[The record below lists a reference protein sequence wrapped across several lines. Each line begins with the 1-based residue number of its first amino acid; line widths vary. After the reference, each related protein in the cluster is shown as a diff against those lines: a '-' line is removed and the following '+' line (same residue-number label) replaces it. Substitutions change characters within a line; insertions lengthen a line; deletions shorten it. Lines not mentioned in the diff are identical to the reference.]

1 VSWIH
6 RAWNVVGRHDVNR
19 EIDEELQ
26 FHIDQKTRDNIAA
39 GMGPEEAMRHATRR
53 FGSRSAIR
61 EQTRDAD
68 VLVVLH
74 AFLQDVAYAV
84 RSLRKQPAFALAAIL
99 TLALGIG
106 ATTAIFTVVYNVLLR
121 PLPFPDADKVMVVS
135 YQTPD
140 PGFWLYRGVVDSH
153 YLTLREADRSFESM
167 ATFGSAPV
175 TLTGAGDPARLA
187 AAAVTPDFFHVL
199 RTRAAIGRVFL
210 MSEAAQGSERVVIV
224 GDQLWRSRFGADPA
238 LVGRRITL
246 DGVSHTVVGILP
258 PGFSYPAQ
266 AAVWTPLA
274 IQLNPGMSYTRP
286 VIARLKPGTTREQA
300 QSAWEALTSNL
311 RPHPGSSSEWIARV
325 VPLKDAMVGSVRTP
339 LLIFAGAVALVLFI
353 ACANVSNLLLMRT
366 LARRQEIATRL
377 ALGAGRG
384 RVLRQLL
391 TETSV
396 LALVAGVA
404 GTLITLVSVPALLSL
419 VPAGLLPRDDEIAI
433 DGWVLAFTFA
443 VALISGLVLGLLPA
457 LHGTREAVAGTWRD
471 SAIWST
477 RRSDWLRHTLVVGEV
492 ALALV
497 LLVGA
502 GLLVK
507 SFLRLTAVDM
517 GFQPARVMTMTVNF
531 PQSAYPTSAHLQRV
545 QQRLLESI
553 ATLPDIVATGAVNWL
568 PLGDMLITGDVHV
581 RKARPLPPN
590 YRPTKAS
597 ISSGYFS
604 AMGIGLL
611 RGRDFNDRD
620 TADAPGVVIVSDAVA
635 RQLWPGEE
643 ALGQQLSVQDRPT
656 TADWLT
662 VVGVVPD
669 VRQTGVKNDLA
680 PALYQPYL
688 QVKRPFFLS
697 QMTFVART
705 NGDPGSLASAM
716 RTALA
721 NTDPALAPHP
731 MGSMESLV
739 AGTIAEPRFQT
750 RLLVVFSALALILAA
765 IGVYGVLAA
774 AVAERR
780 REIGIRIALGAPQT
794 ALVGMVVQRV
804 LILTA
809 CGVVLGLAGALAL
822 SRLLT
827 RMLFQITP
835 TDATAFAGAG
845 AVLVAVA
852 LIAGWVPARRASAVD
867 PVAVLRAE

>member
-1 VSWIH
+1 
-6 RAWNVVGRHDVNR
+6 
-19 EIDEELQ
+19 
-26 FHIDQKTRDNIAA
+26 
-39 GMGPEEAMRHATRR
+39 
-53 FGSRSAIR
+53 
-61 EQTRDAD
+61 
-68 VLVVLH
+68 
-74 AFLQDVAYAV
+74 
-84 RSLRKQPAFALAAIL
+84 
-99 TLALGIG
+99 
-106 ATTAIFTVVYNVLLR
+106 
-121 PLPFPDADKVMVVS
+121 
-135 YQTPD
+135 
-140 PGFWLYRGVVDSH
+140 
-153 YLTLREADRSFESM
+153 
-167 ATFGSAPV
+167 
-175 TLTGAGDPARLA
+175 
-187 AAAVTPDFFHVL
+187 
-199 RTRAAIGRVFL
+199 
-210 MSEAAQGSERVVIV
+210 
-224 GDQLWRSRFGADPA
+224 
-238 LVGRRITL
+238 
-246 DGVSHTVVGILP
+246 
-258 PGFSYPAQ
+258 
-266 AAVWTPLA
+266 
-274 IQLNPGMSYTRP
+274 
-286 VIARLKPGTTREQA
+286 
-300 QSAWEALTSNL
+300 
-311 RPHPGSSSEWIARV
+311 
-325 VPLKDAMVGSVRTP
+325 VGSVRKP

-404 GTLITLVSVPALLSL
+404 GTLVTLVSVPALLSL
-419 VPAGLLPRDDEIAI
+419 VPAGLLPRDNEIAI
-433 DGWVLAFTFA
+433 DRWVLAFTFA

-457 LHGTREAVAGTWRD
+457 LHGTREAVAGPWRD
-471 SAIWST
+471 SATWST

-531 PQSAYPTSAHLQRV
+531 PHSAYPTAAHLHSAH
-545 QQRLLESI
+545 QRLVESL
-553 ATLPDIVATGAVNWL
+553 ATLPDIVAAGAVNWL

-597 ISSGYFS
+597 ISPGYLS

-620 TADAPGVVIVSDAVA
+620 RADSPGVVIVSDAVA
-635 RQLWPGEE
+635 RQLWPGED
-643 ALGQQLSVQDRPT
+643 ALGQQLSVEDRPT

-669 VRQTGVKNDLA
+669 VRQTGVKDDLA

-688 QVKRPFFLS
+688 QVKRPFFLG

-705 NGDPGSLASAM
+705 SGDPGPLASAM

-721 NTDPALAPHP
+721 NTDPTLAPDA

-780 REIGIRIALGAPQT
+780 REIGIRIALGAQPT
-794 ALVGMVVQRV
+794 ALVRMVLQRV
-804 LILTA
+804 LLLTA

-822 SRLLT
+822 TRLLT

-852 LIAGWVPARRASAVD
+852 LIAGLVPARRASAVD